1 MKITSALKEY
11 IKTVNKTYKDIKKLV
26 KVKIHFNSNIL
37 TSKRQQVKQMN
48 PELLLKKG
56 YAIVRNDDKDIIKSI
71 KGIPDKSELSI
82 QVSDGI
88 IKVKRKE

>member
-1 MKITSALKEY
+1 MLIS
-11 IKTVNKTYKDIKKLV
+11 KK
-26 KVKIHFNSNIL
+26 
-37 TSKRQQVKQMN
+37 QQVKQMN

-56 YAIVRNDDKDIIKSI
+56 YAIVRNTNKDIIKSI
-71 KGIPDKSELSI
+71 KGIPNKSELRI